1 MLKVMRKNIKSL
13 APILWIVIATFIIAI
28 FAVWGGG
35 GSIGEK
41 RTSNVIATV
50 GGTKIVTEDFTA
62 TLRQR
67 LDNLK
72 TQLKELNRGLIQQ
85 LNLPQQVLEEMIQQ
99 ELLLQM
105 AKDMGLSASNA
116 ELSRKIMSYPAFQK
130 DGVFIGAEEYR
141 NILSW
146 NHIQVADF
154 ERNLRN
160 EVILSKLV
168 QVLTAGLAVTPEEA
182 WEGYRRANETA
193 KIEYLVLEKDKVKV
207 DGQPGPAEVQA
218 YFEKNKDKFKI
229 PEKREAA
236 YVFLRTDDLKK
247 EVELSEAEIE
257 KYYKDNID
265 QFKVPEEVA
274 VSRIYLPLEKKA
286 KDLVLAEA
294 RSLLDRMAKGEDF
307 GELAKKFS
315 KDTKSAQGGDWGAS
329 EWTTLEPK
337 EQDEIKKLGQGK
349 VSGPVEVKD
358 GVSLLKVTKK
368 SEAATTPL
376 TEAKAKIKTMLEEQ
390 KAQALAAERIGKL
403 EKDARK
409 EKSLESAAAK
419 SNFKAERTGQLKKG
433 EALGA
438 IDPSGVISNALFALA
453 GKDLSSPLFTYRG
466 VGLAQLA
473 AIAPPR
479 EAKLDEVRDEV
490 VQDLAE
496 VRKKEKA
503 LEQIQAVRPKINPK
517 QTWDDLAQKNGLE
530 FKTVNEH
537 KRGQYLGTI
546 GENAEVDQLSFS
558 LPLKTAS
565 EPVEFANGY
574 LLVQVLERK
583 EVTPADFAKVKDKEI
598 NTLLADKSNKF
609 LSSYLIKL
617 REEKGVKVNYNVFL
631 QVQTDIL
638 SRFAE

>member
-13 APILWIVIATFIIAI
+13 APVLWIVIATFIIAI

-50 GGTKIVTEDFTA
+50 GGMKIITEDFTT

-72 TQLKELNRGLIQQ
+72 TQFKDLNRGLIQQ

-99 ELLLQM
+99 ELLQQM
-105 AKDMGLSASNA
+105 ARDMRLTASDE
-116 ELSRKIMSYPAFQK
+116 ELSKKITSYPAFQK
-130 DGVFIGAEEYR
+130 DGQFIGAEEYR

-154 ERNLRN
+154 ERNLRK
-160 EVILSKLV
+160 EIILTKLV

-182 WEGYRRANETA
+182 WENYRKSNETA

-207 DGQPGPAEVQA
+207 DAQPGPAEVQV
-218 YFEKNKDKFKI
+218 YFEKNKAKFKI

-236 YVFLRTDDLKK
+236 YIFLRTDDLKK

-265 QFKVPEEVA
+265 QFKVPEEIA

-294 RSLLDRMAKGEDF
+294 RSLLDRMAKAEDF

-315 KDTKSAQGGDWGAS
+315 KDTKASQGGNWGPS
-329 EWTTLEPK
+329 EWTTLEAK
-337 EQDEIKKLGQGK
+337 EQDEIKKLAQGK

-368 SEAATTPL
+368 SEAVTAPL

-403 EKDARK
+403 EKNARK
-409 EKSLESAAAK
+409 EKNLESAAAK
-419 SNFKAERTGQLKKG
+419 SNFKVERTGPVKKG

-453 GKDLSSPLFTYRG
+453 DKDISSPLFTYRG
-466 VGLAQLA
+466 VGLAQLVSIA
-473 AIAPPR
+473 APR

-490 VQDLAE
+490 VQDLVE
-496 VRKKEKA
+496 VKKKEKA
-503 LEQIQAVRPKINPK
+503 LEQIQAVRAKINPK

-537 KRGQYLGTI
+537 KRGQYLGTV
-546 GENAEVDQLSFS
+546 GENAEVDQFSFS
-558 LPLKTAS
+558 LPVKTAS
-565 EPVEFANGY
+565 EPIEFANGY
-574 LLVQVLERK
+574 LLLQVLERK
-583 EVTPADFAKVKDKEI
+583 EVTQADFAKVRDKEM
-598 NTLLADKSNKF
+598 NTLLTDKSNKF

>member
-13 APILWIVIATFIIAI
+13 APVLWIVIATFIIAI

-35 GSIGEK
+35 GRIGEK
-41 RTSNVIATV
+41 GTSNVIATV
-50 GGTKIVTEDFTA
+50 GGMKIVTEDFTT

-72 TQLKELNRGLIQQ
+72 TQFKDLNRGLIQQ

-99 ELLLQM
+99 ELLQQM
-105 AKDMGLSASNA
+105 AKDMSLTASDE
-116 ELSRKIMSYPAFQK
+116 ELSKKIISYPAFQK
-130 DGVFIGAEEYR
+130 DGQFIGADEYR
-141 NILSW
+141 NVLNW
-146 NHIQVADF
+146 NHIPVADF

-160 EVILSKLV
+160 EIILSKLV

-182 WEGYRRANETA
+182 WENYRKTSETA
-193 KIEYLVLEKDKVKV
+193 KIEYLVLEKDKVKLDV
-207 DGQPGPAEVQA
+207 QPGPAEVQA

-236 YVFLRTDDLKK
+236 YIFLRTDDLKK
-247 EVELSEAEIE
+247 EIELSEAEIE

-265 QFKVPEEVA
+265 QFKVPEEVV

-315 KDTKSAQGGDWGAS
+315 KDTKASQGGSWGAS
-329 EWTTLEPK
+329 EWTTLEAK
-337 EQDEIKKLGQGK
+337 EQDAIKKLEQGK

-368 SEAATTPL
+368 SEAAATPL
-376 TEAKAKIKTMLEEQ
+376 SEAKAKIRTMLQEQ

-409 EKSLESAAAK
+409 EKNLESTAAK
-419 SNFKAERTGQLKKG
+419 SNFKVERTGLVKKG

-438 IDPSGVISNALFALA
+438 IDPSGVISNALFTLA
-453 GKDLSSPLFTYRG
+453 DKDISSPLFTYRG
-466 VGLAQLA
+466 VGLAQLVSTVS
-473 AIAPPR
+473 PH

-490 VQDLAE
+490 VQDLVE
-496 VRKKEKA
+496 VKKKEKA
-503 LEQIQAVRPKINPK
+503 LEQIQAVRAKINPK

-546 GENAEVDQLSFS
+546 GENADVDQLSFS
-558 LPLKTAS
+558 LPVKTVS

-574 LLVQVLERK
+574 VLLQVLDRK
-583 EVTPADFAKVKDKEI
+583 EVTQADFAKVKDKEM
-598 NTLLADKSNKF
+598 NTLLTDKSNKF
-609 LSSYLIKL
+609 LSSYLVKL